1 MRILIFLTLG
11 IVSLVG
17 LFYGVRLVWLAI
29 HPDSAPKPLPVPDW
43 FDERSSRWI
52 LVGGLIVLVTLA
64 LVDITSTQKDPG
76 EHQPPP
82 SVPSVPI
89 TPRTPH

>member
-17 LFYGVRLVWLAI
+17 LFYGVRLIWLAI
-29 HPDSAPKPLPVPDW
+29 HPDSAPKPLPVPEW
-43 FDERSSRWI
+43 LDERASRWI
-52 LVGGLIVLVTLA
+52 LIGGSLLLVILA
-64 LVDITSTQKDPG
+64 LVDIVSTQKDPG

-82 SVPSVPI
+82 TVSSTPL
-89 TPRTPH
+89 TPRAPH